1 MRGRRGGV
9 PGLQDMHHVEGL
21 QVRGLLLVWWVWLP
35 KLFMRNCPQCGHTLR
50 RHRYR
55 EDGSFRD

>member
-1 MRGRRGGV
+1 VGCRDCRTCTMSKVFRG
-9 PGLQDMHHVEGL
+9 L
-21 QVRGLLLVWWVWLP
+21 RGLLLVWWVWLP